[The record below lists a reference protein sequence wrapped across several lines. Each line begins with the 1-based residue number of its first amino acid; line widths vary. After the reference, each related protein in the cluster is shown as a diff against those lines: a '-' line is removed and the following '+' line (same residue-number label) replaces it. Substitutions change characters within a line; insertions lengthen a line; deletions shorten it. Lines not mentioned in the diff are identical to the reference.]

1 MKITPKTLG
10 GVLILCLLPA
20 LTGCGSKQNAGS
32 ALPAVQAPLPPQQQ
46 QVQAERAQ
54 AAAADAQKSAA
65 AAKAAGH

>member
-10 GVLILCLLPA
+10 VILCLLPA
-20 LTGCGSKQNAGS
+20 LTGCGSKQDAG
-32 ALPAVQAPLPPQQQ
+32 PAPPTVQAPLTPQQQ
-46 QVQAERAQ
+46 QVQTDRAQ